1 MKEEKG
7 REVNMYSD
15 YYEKNFLISEEEKE
29 ILLDIYEAV
38 AEERGFEPDYED
50 RDLVDFEDTDLFDT
64 ILYHV
69 ETFGK
74 EVAGYSDIAYLF
86 EE

>member
-1 MKEEKG
+1 
-7 REVNMYSD
+7 MYSE
-15 YYEKNFLISEEEKE
+15 YYDKHFDISEDEKE
-29 ILLDIYEAV
+29 TLLDIYEAV
-38 AEERGFEPDYED
+38 AEENGFEPDYED
-50 RDLVDFEDTDLFDT
+50 RDLVDLENTELFDT

-74 EVAGYSDIAYLF
+74 EVAGYLDIAYLF